1 MSSKTQIANLSLLRN
16 GVTKFIANVDTEDS
30 KEAKAIRLA
39 FDDER
44 DFVLRDFPW
53 PWARKFATGQ
63 LVLGSSTAP
72 ASLEWTFA
80 YRYPSDCLY
89 LRRLVL
95 GTAQTR
101 VVWTDAARPVAVAD
115 PPPFTLGRDD
125 QGRLIYTNQDLAE
138 LEYTS
143 RVTDPEE
150 FDSMFVS
157 MLAWK
162 LASMTAPF
170 FSRMAD
176 QAAKAMQMYEIE
188 KTKAQARALN
198 EGQDEKP
205 LEAEWIRGR

>member
-1 MSSKTQIANLSLLRN
+1 MASKTQIANLSLLRN
-16 GVTKFIANVDTEDS
+16 GVSKFIANVDTEAS

-44 DFVLRDFPW
+44 DFILRDFPW

-63 LVLGSSTAP
+63 LVSGSSTVP

-101 VVWTDAARPVAVAD
+101 VVWTNTLQPLAVPD
-115 PPPFTLGRDD
+115 PPPFVIGRDD

-143 RVTDPEE
+143 RVIEPEE
-150 FDSMFVS
+150 FDPMFVS

-162 LASMTAPF
+162 LASVTAPF
-170 FSRMAD
+170 LSRMAD
-176 QAAKAMQMYEIE
+176 QAAKALQMYEIE
-188 KTKAQARALN
+188 KSKAQARALN
-198 EGQDEKP
+198 EAQAEPAAD
-205 LEAEWIRGR
+205 AEWVRGR